1 MQGYTRRQLKE
12 DKFAQGA
19 QGAMYWATEHR
30 QAVVWTIV
38 LILVIAI
45 VLIGFLT
52 WSSHQTDQANAAL
65 GAAMRTFTTPLR
77 QPGTPANETQKSFN
91 TMAERGKE
99 AEKEFRNVAD
109 KYSMTKPG
117 KLAGYMAGVAA
128 MQAGDNAGAEKQL
141 KSAAD
146 SRDQCRESFRQQ
158 NIASVEVIACHAG
171 ALLPPKGS
179 LYHSEISCESA
190 AMSVLASGNAAL
202 VCQDDHTHVQ
212 IVVPARSLPAECSP
226 RMTPLVP
233 GVTKTTPEDQKT
245 SSFVG
250 GRCMRFTRFGTT
262 SPEK

>member
-146 SRDQCRESFRQQ
+146 SRDTDLSTL
-158 NIASVEVIACHAG
+158 AKM
-171 ALLPPKGS
+171 ALAT
-179 LYHSEISCESA
+179 LYRSTNRPSDAAKIYKDVADHPSNMVSKPAAQLELA
-190 AMSVLASGNAAL
+190 AMYEATDPKQAATIYEQIQKDNPNTAAAQIAASKL
-202 VCQDDHTHVQ
+202 VGKGGKA
-212 IVVPARSLPAECSP
+212 PAG
-226 RMTPLVP
+226 P
-233 GVTKTTPEDQKT
+233 GL
-245 SSFVG
+245 SF
-250 GRCMRFTRFGTT
+250 
-262 SPEK
+262 

>member
-1 MQGYTRRQLKE
+1 
-12 DKFAQGA
+12 QGA

-52 WSSHQTDQANAAL
+52 WSRHQTDPASVAL

-77 QPGTPANETQKSFN
+77 QPGTPANESMKSIN

-146 SRDQCRESFRQQ
+146 SRDSDISALAKMALATLYRSTNRQSDAARIYKDVADHPSNTVSKPAAQ
-158 NIASVEVIACHAG
+158 LE
-171 ALLPPKGS
+171 L
-179 LYHSEISCESA
+179 A
-190 AMSVLASGNAAL
+190 AMYEAADPK
-202 VCQDDHTHVQ
+202 QAATIYEQ
-212 IVVPARSLPAECSP
+212 
-226 RMTPLVP
+226 
-233 GVTKTTPEDQKT
+233 
-245 SSFVG
+245 
-250 GRCMRFTRFGTT
+250 
-262 SPEK
+262 

>member
-1 MQGYTRRQLKE
+1 VQGYTRRQLKE

-77 QPGTPANETQKSFN
+77 QPGTPASETQKSFN

-146 SRDQCRESFRQQ
+146 SRDTDLSTL
-158 NIASVEVIACHAG
+158 G
-171 ALLPPKGS
+171 KMALAT
-179 LYHSEISCESA
+179 LYRSTSRPSDAAKIYKDVADHPSNMVSKPAAQLELA
-190 AMSVLASGNAAL
+190 AMYEATDPKQAATIYEQIQKDNPNTAAAQIAASRL
-202 VCQDDHTHVQ
+202 VGKGGKAPTG
-212 IVVPARSLPAECSP
+212 
-226 RMTPLVP
+226 P
-233 GVTKTTPEDQKT
+233 GL
-245 SSFVG
+245 SF
-250 GRCMRFTRFGTT
+250 
-262 SPEK
+262 